1 MLRNTAVVFDV
12 SVRFAIGKP
21 STAIDLTRWPYRQS
35 RFHLTKQLFRMCVQR
50 CDRLKTE
57 TVRYLAF
64 AFVKSV
70 VNARFWAIPA
80 HPGDKIMLS
89 PGPTRFFF
97 FSITTPTTSEQIAAG
112 LNVHKARVPYVFSFS
127 VTTPT
132 TSEQIAAGL
141 NVHKAVPYSSRIEH

>member
-1 MLRNTAVVFDV
+1 
-12 SVRFAIGKP
+12 
-21 STAIDLTRWPYRQS
+21 
-35 RFHLTKQLFRMCVQR
+35 MCVQR

-97 FSITTPTTSEQIAAG
+97 FSITTPTTSERIAAG
-112 LNVHKARVPYVFSFS
+112 LNVHK
-127 VTTPT
+127 T
-132 TSEQIAAGL
+132 
-141 NVHKAVPYSSRIEH
+141 VPYSSRIER

>member
-97 FSITTPTTSEQIAAG
+97 SLSRPQPHRNALPRVLTFIKRFPIAPAS
-112 LNVHKARVPYVFSFS
+112 NVEPRSCD
-127 VTTPT
+127 T
-132 TSEQIAAGL
+132 L
-141 NVHKAVPYSSRIEH
+141 SSAPGIFKT